1 MPEGSPARE
10 RRDIGVMDNA
20 MEQFVDYVTQWEPD
34 FANRIRGATSS
45 EIGELEKLAGR
56 PLPQTYRAYLSR
68 LGRND
73 GGLDIGQTATT
84 EIKQVIDFYR
94 EALAAGDSLP
104 LDCIVIA
111 VGGVGVGETSLQIR
125 STDEPRVVDTSD
137 DRIEGLYAESLP
149 ILVYRISFMKYR
161 ARCLPYSAI
170 YVSTGEDN
178 ELAEGQSTALALGF
192 VLQWFSDSICICGER
207 SDAVFML
214 NQFEGRTPWLRI
226 AATERK
232 RVEDIGEGFARSI
245 GVRFQR
251 WWP

>member
-1 MPEGSPARE
+1 MG
-10 RRDIGVMDNA
+10 DA
-20 MEQFVDYVTQWEPD
+20 MEQFVDYVTRWEPD

-45 EIGELEKLAGR
+45 EIGELEELAGR

-125 STDEPRVVDTSD
+125 FTDEPRVVDTSD

-170 YVSTGEDN
+170 YVSTGKAN
-178 ELAEGQSTALALGF
+178 ELAQGQSTALALGF

-226 AATERK
+226 AATERNQ
-232 RVEDIGEGFARSI
+232 VENIGEGFARSI

-251 WWP
+251 SWP